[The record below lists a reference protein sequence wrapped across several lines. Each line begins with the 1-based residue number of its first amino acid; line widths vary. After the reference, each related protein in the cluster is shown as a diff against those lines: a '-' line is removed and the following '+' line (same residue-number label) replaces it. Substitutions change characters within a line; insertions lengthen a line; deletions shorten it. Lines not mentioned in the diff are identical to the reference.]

1 MKKLI
6 NTFLP
11 YYIHNN
17 NLTTNLAFKKKISFF
32 FFYVDRY
39 IYSPL
44 LRSLLRNKSVQE
56 KNKIKRIYTKK
67 VFYKLGLKTNYNQKK
82 NENVENTEYKKF
94 TKYSSETT
102 DKNSYDNTINEI
114 IDKNSN
120 NTNEIDK
127 KIYNNEEINAI
138 WPERIF
144 YVTPLEVKKKIESE
158 KFNVIYIGHMSILV
172 QTKHFNILIDP
183 VLSNRIG
190 FFNILGIKR
199 IIKAGITFENLPSI
213 DFILLSNNRFDTM
226 DKSTLKKIILR
237 DNSIVV
243 GGINIR
249 RYLFKKN
256 FPIVYPLNW
265 FNKLTFENISFYYL
279 PSLTNSHR
287 YFIDK
292 NVYLPGSFLIH
303 DSTSNGSIF
312 YSGHSGYSNHFLQI
326 KSYVNTILKNDRID
340 LSILPIGIYKPSS
353 LYNSFHMS
361 PKQALQSH
369 FDLNSKK
376 SLGIGSDVFC
386 LGGEEYNEATR
397 ELQNILNFYEK
408 EKKKKID
415 FITLHPGQNIT
426 L

>member
-17 NLTTNLAFKKKISFF
+17 NLTTNLTFKKKISFF

-44 LRSLLRNKSVQE
+44 INSLLKNKNAQE
-56 KNKIKRIYTKK
+56 KNIIKKVYTKK
-67 VFYKLGLKTNYNQKK
+67 IFDILGLKNNYNKKK
-82 NENVENTEYKKF
+82 NENVENINDIYKKY
-94 TKYSSETT
+94 TKYTKCSKEA
-102 DKNSYDNTINEI
+102 

-120 NTNEIDK
+120 NTNDINYK
-127 KIYNNEEINAI
+127 NFYNNEEMNAI
-138 WPERIF
+138 WPDRIF
-144 YVTPLEVKKKIESE
+144 YVTPLEVKKKIENE

-172 QTKHFNILIDP
+172 QIKNFNILIDP
-183 VLSNRIG
+183 VLSSRIG
-190 FFNILGIKR
+190 FFNILGVKR
-199 IIKAGITFENLPSI
+199 TIKAGISFENLPSI
-213 DFILLSNNRFDTM
+213 DFVLLSNNRFDIM
-226 DKSTLKKIILR
+226 DKNTLKKIILR
-237 DNSIVV
+237 DNSIVI
-243 GGINIR
+243 GGMNIR
-249 RYLFKKN
+249 RYLFKRN
-256 FPIVYPLNW
+256 FPVVYPLNW

-292 NVYLPGSFLIH
+292 NIYLPGSFLIH
-303 DSTSNGSIF
+303 NSTNNSSIF

-353 LYNSFHMS
+353 LYNHFHMS

-386 LGGEEYNEATR
+386 LGGEEYNEATN
-397 ELQNILNFYEK
+397 ELQNILNIYEK

-415 FITLHPGQNIT
+415 FITLQPGQNII